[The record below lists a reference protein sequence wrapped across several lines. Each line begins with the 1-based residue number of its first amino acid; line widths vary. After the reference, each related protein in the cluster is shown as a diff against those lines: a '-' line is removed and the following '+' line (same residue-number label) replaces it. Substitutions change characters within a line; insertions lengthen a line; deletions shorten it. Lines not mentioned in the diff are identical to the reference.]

1 MKHAIFNQKSH
12 AADVQSADAE
22 ECGMPRQGTHAYQSG
37 YRPDLVSPT
46 PGRGWCLVPFTT
58 KDHPKNKNK
67 FAYPI
72 KEERSNALKNRCPA
86 RAAEIDARDELT
98 PDWFEEP
105 DPPSVPNGQSN
116 SRKIRQ

>member
-1 MKHAIFNQKSH
+1 MKHAIFNQQAH
-12 AADVQSADAE
+12 GTDVQSADAE
-22 ECGMPRQGTHAYQSG
+22 ECGMPRQGTHAYPSG
-37 YRPDLVSPT
+37 SRPDLVSVT

-58 KDHPKNKNK
+58 RDHPNNKNK

-72 KEERSNALKNRCPA
+72 VEARANALKVRRPE

-105 DPPSVPNGQSN
+105 DPPSAPNGQN
-116 SRKIRQ
+116 SRKVRQ